1 MPLERVSQGF
11 RDISMTFQNNP
22 LNSDLIVL
30 KNETAIARS
39 IRNIVFTLPGEKFFN
54 PNFGS
59 RVSRSLFENVDEI
72 SASNIRDE
80 IATSIVNY
88 ESRVNLRSVDV
99 IPDYDNNS
107 LDVTIIYNIVGIDI
121 PSTAIRVRFATNK
134 INAISKF
141 FKSRFRSDKN

>member
-22 LNSDLIVL
+22 LNSDLIAL

-72 SASNIRDE
+72 SASIINDE
-80 IATSIVNY
+80 IRNSINNF
-88 ESRVNLRSVDV
+88 EPRVSLINVQT
-99 IPDYDNNS
+99 IPDFDNGAF
-107 LDVTIIYNIVGIDI
+107 DVNIIYRVVGADI
-121 PSTAIRVRFATNK
+121 PAQQLEFVLQPTR
-134 INAISKF
+134 
-141 FKSRFRSDKN
+141 